1 MRPLPSPPLQNDYLK
16 LQELYSQLKAQK
28 IDEMETVFDEQ
39 DEYVEALSQSVNRLA
54 QVGPH
59 LIPECT
65 NMIAS

>member
-1 MRPLPSPPLQNDYLK
+1 
-16 LQELYSQLKAQK
+16 
-28 IDEMETVFDEQ
+28 METVFDEQ